1 MQDFERAE
9 MAMLTL
15 GQAARHCGVSKG
27 TISKA
32 IASGK
37 LSATRREDGSWAI
50 DGAELARY
58 LDVNGH
64 RFRTETGSGE
74 QPATIAELRARVEL
88 AEQRL
93 GDLKAMFDDMRRQ
106 RDDAERQRDKWETVA
121 TRLSLSAPKP
131 DEKPAATPTPNAPPA
146 GRWRHAWRWM
156 RATGCLAGASL
167 LLALSTVPAGAEQ
180 QQPQQQPPPGCFTVE
195 MSHSTQGNPQ
205 GSILLD
211 RCTGKTWL
219 LLCIRNDTA
228 GCAFR
233 WAPIPD
239 ATEPAGGP

>member
-1 MQDFERAE
+1 M
-9 MAMLTL
+9 
-15 GQAARHCGVSKG
+15 
-27 TISKA
+27 
-32 IASGK
+32 
-37 LSATRREDGSWAI
+37 
-50 DGAELARY
+50 
-58 LDVNGH
+58 
-64 RFRTETGSGE
+64 
-74 QPATIAELRARVEL
+74 RARAEL

-93 GDLKAMFDDMRRQ
+93 GDLKAMLEDMRRQ

-131 DEKPAATPTPNAPPA
+131 DEQPTATPTQSAEQPS
-146 GRWRHAWRWM
+146 RFRRAWRWM
-156 RATGCLAGASL
+156 RATGCLAGAGL
-167 LLALSTVPAGAEQ
+167 LLALSTVPAGA
-180 QQPQQQPPPGCFTVE
+180 QQQPPQQQQQPGCFTVE

>member
-1 MQDFERAE
+1 
-9 MAMLTL
+9 MLTL

-64 RFRTETGSGE
+64 RFRPETGSGE
-74 QPATIAELRARVEL
+74 QPATIAELRARAEL

-93 GDLKAMFDDMRRQ
+93 GDLKAMLEDMRRQ
-106 RDDAERQRDKWETVA
+106 RDDAPRQRDKWETVA

-131 DEKPAATPTPNAPPA
+131 DEKPAATPAPNNAQPA
-146 GRWRHAWRWM
+146 ETAEQPSRFRRAWRWM
-156 RATGCLAGASL
+156 RATGCLAGAGL
-167 LLALSTVPAGAEQ
+167 LLVLATGAAGAQQ
-180 QQPQQQPPPGCFTVE
+180 QQPQPPP
-195 MSHSTQGNPQ
+195 
-205 GSILLD
+205 
-211 RCTGKTWL
+211 
-219 LLCIRNDTA
+219 
-228 GCAFR
+228 
-233 WAPIPD
+233 PD
-239 ATEPAGGP
+239 ASRLR

>member
-1 MQDFERAE
+1 LLRLLPHPARKPHNAQDRAT
-9 MAMLTL
+9 MLTL
-15 GQAARHCGVSKG
+15 AQAADMTGALAAYKLALAEERITELKG
-27 TISKA
+27 RLEEMRQERDRARAGEDAWKA
-32 IASGK
+32 QCEAVTRQIALPAPHDAQTAQQPPDTQPS
-37 LSATRREDGSWAI
+37 
-50 DGAELARY
+50 
-58 LDVNGH
+58 
-64 RFRTETGSGE
+64 RFR
-74 QPATIAELRARVEL
+74 
-88 AEQRL
+88 
-93 GDLKAMFDDMRRQ
+93 
-106 RDDAERQRDKWETVA
+106 RD
-121 TRLSLSAPKP
+121 
-131 DEKPAATPTPNAPPA
+131 
-146 GRWRHAWRWM
+146 GRWM
-156 RATGCLAGASL
+156 RATGCLVGAGL
-167 LLALSTVPAGAEQ
+167 LLALSTVSAGAQQ